1 MSPDE
6 EPGNEPDPDT
16 EPGVGDPQP
25 PLDPEDPPQN
35 EPDPFV
41 QGG

>member
-6 EPGNEPDPDT
+6 EPGTELDPET
-16 EPGVGDPQP
+16 EPEDGDPPP
-25 PLDPEDPPQN
+25 PLNPEDPPEN
-35 EPDPFV
+35 ETDPFV

>member
-6 EPGNEPDPDT
+6 EPGTELDPET
-16 EPGVGDPQP
+16 EPEGADLQP
-25 PLDPEDPPQN
+25 PLEPEDPSEN